1 MALIDLTNSTTRTG
15 MFTEATF
22 AFLDELT
29 ENNNRAWFEEQRQR
43 YEDVVRTPALQFI
56 AAMATPLQRIAPH
69 FRAVPAKVGG
79 SLLRIH
85 RDTRFAKD
93 KTPYKTN
100 VGIQFRHD
108 LGKDIHAPSFY
119 VHVAPD
125 GCFLGAGS
133 WHPESDALLKI
144 RQLIA
149 AKPERWL
156 ALLAEPGFVRRWSLS
171 GEVLTRVP
179 RGFAADHPAA
189 ADLKRKDFIAMD
201 PLSYDDVI
209 GSNLVQRT
217 TQAFESAVPLMQ
229 FLCDATGVQ
238 L

>member
-1 MALIDLTNSTTRTG
+1 

-22 AFLDELT
+22 VFLDELS
-29 ENNNRAWFEEQRQR
+29 ENNDRAWFEAQRQR
-43 YEDVVRTPALQFI
+43 YEDVVRTPALRFI
-56 AAMATPLQRIAPH
+56 AAMAAPLQRIAPR
-69 FRAVPAKVGG
+69 FRAVPTKVGG

-85 RDTRFAKD
+85 RDTRFSKD

-119 VHVAPD
+119 VHIAPD

-133 WHPESDALLKI
+133 WRPESEALLKI
-144 RQLIA
+144 RQLID

-156 ALLAEPGFVRRWSLS
+156 ALLAEPAFVQSWSLS
-171 GEVLTRVP
+171 GDVLTRLP

-189 ADLKRKDFIAMD
+189 NDLKRKDFIAMN
-201 PLSYDDVI
+201 PLSYDDVVG
-209 GSNLVQRT
+209 GSLVQRAA
-217 TQAFESAVPLMQ
+217 QAFESAVPLMH
-229 FLCDATGVQ
+229 FLCDATGAQ
-238 L
+238 W